1 LTQTKNYA
9 LVLPKIGVDRKG
21 LLTDIKVKALSD
33 SKSLTDFVGQLR
45 DTPYQEQVSKLSTP
59 FSPKKLER
67 AFNENLLNTYLMLL
81 KNLPKT
87 VRPYFELTLEK
98 YQIEHIKLLIKATL
112 AKITPEQKLSKI
124 YLPVEEYF
132 NNRAVMEDAAKAS
145 TVTQI
150 VQAFKKTGYAPTL
163 ALGLKRYEETGS
175 ATNFDIMLD
184 KAYFEK
190 LCTVYEAL
198 PKKEKPHAKF
208 YASRSVDSFLLLTIL
223 RGKALGYNSDWLRMA
238 IPSNSFNL
246 DQKTVESLLYA
257 IDYDATIKIVETTQY
272 KDYFVTPGTPD
283 ETLSKAE
290 KAFKNAVL
298 QYAKSRVLLDV
309 FNIGAPLAFITLK
322 ETDVHNLNALT
333 LSIDAMLQPE
343 EIQNNLISY

>member
-1 LTQTKNYA
+1 
-9 LVLPKIGVDRKG
+9 
-21 LLTDIKVKALSD
+21 
-33 SKSLTDFVGQLR
+33 
-45 DTPYQEQVSKLSTP
+45 
-59 FSPKKLER
+59 
-67 AFNENLLNTYLMLL
+67 
-81 KNLPKT
+81 
-87 VRPYFELTLEK
+87 
-98 YQIEHIKLLIKATL
+98 
-112 AKITPEQKLSKI
+112 
-124 YLPVEEYF
+124 
-132 NNRAVMEDAAKAS
+132 
-145 TVTQI
+145 
-150 VQAFKKTGYAPTL
+150 
-163 ALGLKRYEETGS
+163 
-175 ATNFDIMLD
+175 
-184 KAYFEK
+184 
-190 LCTVYEAL
+190 
-198 PKKEKPHAKF
+198 
-208 YASRSVDSFLLLTIL
+208 
-223 RGKALGYNSDWLRMA
+223 MA